1 MALKIDNS
9 KKLVDFDLYIEDIT
23 DKGIVIDDVFA
34 KHVDD
39 VLPIL
44 KEKFDLKVVSSF
56 IIRQITNK

>member
-1 MALKIDNS
+1 MDEKLKFNAAL
-9 KKLVDFDLYIEDIT
+9 IT
-23 DKGIVIDDVFA
+23 DKGMVIDDVFA
-34 KHVDD
+34 THVDD